1 MNTLSKIII
10 TAGCAILF
18 ATGGF
23 ARPKAVKKEMAV
35 QLYSVKDLIGNADR
49 YAQNHKRVL
58 KAIAEMGYTAVEA
71 ACYNDGLL
79 YGVTPEQFKAD
90 IEEAGMKVLSSH
102 INRYLSKKE
111 LASGDFTESLKW
123 WDTAIAAHKAAGMEY
138 IVCPYLQVPETLKDL
153 KTYCEYYN
161 EIGRRC
167 KAAGMEFGYHNH
179 AHEFNKVEGTVML
192 DYMLQNTDPECV
204 FFQLDVYW
212 AAHGNASPVEYFI
225 NYPGRWKV
233 LHIKDKKEIGQSG
246 LVGFDAIFN
255 NCSGS
260 GMTEYIIEIENCPG
274 ETALDA
280 LRKSADYL
288 KAAPFVKAEY

>member
-90 IEEAGMKVLSSH
+90 IEEAGMKVLSTDIS
-102 INRYLSKKE
+102 RKKNLHQE
-111 LASGDFTESLKW
+111 ISRKVSNGGTQQ
-123 WDTAIAAHKAAGMEY
+123 
-138 IVCPYLQVPETLKDL
+138 LQLTRLPEW
-153 KTYCEYYN
+153 
-161 EIGRRC
+161 
-167 KAAGMEFGYHNH
+167 
-179 AHEFNKVEGTVML
+179 
-192 DYMLQNTDPECV
+192 NT
-204 FFQLDVYW
+204 
-212 AAHGNASPVEYFI
+212 
-225 NYPGRWKV
+225 
-233 LHIKDKKEIGQSG
+233 
-246 LVGFDAIFN
+246 
-255 NCSGS
+255 
-260 GMTEYIIEIENCPG
+260 
-274 ETALDA
+274 
-280 LRKSADYL
+280 
-288 KAAPFVKAEY
+288 

>member
-1 MNTLSKIII
+1 MECHLLTSGIPSVKWRNQGSQLQSIYISA
-10 TAGCAILF
+10 TAGMQ
-18 ATGGF
+18 
-23 ARPKAVKKEMAV
+23 K
-35 QLYSVKDLIGNADR
+35 
-49 YAQNHKRVL
+49 
-58 KAIAEMGYTAVEA
+58 
-71 ACYNDGLL
+71 
-79 YGVTPEQFKAD
+79 
-90 IEEAGMKVLSSH
+90 LSYH

-111 LASGDFTESLKW
+111 LASGDFSESLKW
-123 WDTAIAAHKAAGMEY
+123 WDTAIAAH
-138 IVCPYLQVPETLKDL
+138 
-153 KTYCEYYN
+153 
-161 EIGRRC
+161 

-212 AAHGNASPVEYFI
+212 AAHGNASPVEYFS